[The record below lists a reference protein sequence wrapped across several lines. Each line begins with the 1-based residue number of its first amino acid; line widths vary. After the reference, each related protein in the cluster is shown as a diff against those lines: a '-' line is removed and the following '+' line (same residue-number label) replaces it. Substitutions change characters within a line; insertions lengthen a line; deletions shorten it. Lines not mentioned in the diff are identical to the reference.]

1 MQYDKQMIKHE
12 NNVNVKPM
20 DAIILINDNY
30 INYNLKQGYIGVV
43 VDNLI
48 QINNYVLADFFN
60 PLTGKDIAVQ
70 IEIAKDDF
78 RILSNSI
85 KDQLAVKVF
94 KDICKNKV

>member
-1 MQYDKQMIKHE
+1 MIKHE

-48 QINNYVLADFFN
+48 QKNNYVLADFFN

>member
-1 MQYDKQMIKHE
+1 MIKHE

-60 PLTGKDIAVQ
+60 PLTGEDIAVQ